1 MRKIISYEQF
11 VLYYLVKN
19 NVKLEK
25 IIKFSFDFDEDLDKL
40 DKYYPEEN
48 AKIYEKNKKLRQ
60 ISLISRY

>member
-11 VLYYLVKN
+11 VLYYLVIN

-40 DKYYPEEN
+40 DKCYPEEN
-48 AKIYEKNKKLRQ
+48 AKI
-60 ISLISRY
+60 

>member
-1 MRKIISYEQF
+1 MRKIISYVQF

-40 DKYYPEEN
+40 DKYYSEEN
-48 AKIYEKNKKLRQ
+48 TKIYEKNKKLR
-60 ISLISRY
+60 

>member
-48 AKIYEKNKKLRQ
+48 TKIYEKNKKL
-60 ISLISRY
+60 

>member
-11 VLYYLVKN
+11 VLYYLVIN

-40 DKYYPEEN
+40 DKYYSEEN
-48 AKIYEKNKKLRQ
+48 TKIYEKNKKLR
-60 ISLISRY
+60 